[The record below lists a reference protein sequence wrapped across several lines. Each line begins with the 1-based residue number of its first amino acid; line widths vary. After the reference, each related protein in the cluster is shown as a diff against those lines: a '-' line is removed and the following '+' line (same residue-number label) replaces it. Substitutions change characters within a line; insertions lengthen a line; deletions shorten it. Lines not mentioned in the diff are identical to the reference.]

1 VYCFAPTTLPE
12 SLAVRA
18 SSILLSPLLLSCA
31 SAAAPKPDAP
41 TPASGR
47 TAAAPEVARSVN
59 LETKDGRLLVAGV
72 VIHQSSDTFRG
83 EDVDGAAAKL
93 WTALPAVYDQLGLPV
108 NGVDTEKR
116 AVAAVNFRAR
126 VQLARV
132 RLSQYV
138 DCGAAS
144 SIGRAADSYT
154 ITFNVATQVVPIS
167 DARATV
173 ATLVQAF
180 GRPSSNAGEAI
191 HCTSTGILEAR
202 VAQLAAAHVAP

>member
-1 VYCFAPTTLPE
+1 
-12 SLAVRA
+12 VRSA

-41 TPASGR
+41 APARPASGP

-72 VIHQSSDTFRG
+72 VIHQSTDTFRG
-83 EDVDGAAAKL
+83 QDVDGPAAKL

-108 NGVDTEKR
+108 NGVDSEKR

-126 VQLARV
+126 VQLAKV

-154 ITFNVATQVVPIS
+154 ITFNVATQVVPVS

-191 HCTSTGILEAR
+191 HCTSTGILESR
-202 VAQLAAAHVAP
+202 VAELAAAHVAP

>member
-12 SLAVRA
+12 SLIVRA
-18 SSILLSPLLLSCA
+18 SSIPLSLLLACA
-31 SAAAPKPDAP
+31 LSRAAGGQ
-41 TPASGR
+41 TTS
-47 TAAAPEVARSVN
+47 APEVARSVD
-59 LETKDGRLLVAGV
+59 LTTKDGRLLVAGV
-72 VIHQSSDTFRG
+72 LIHQSTDVFRG
-83 EDVDGAAAKL
+83 EDVDGPAAKL

-126 VQLARV
+126 VQLAKV

-144 SIGRAADSYT
+144 TFGRAADSYT
-154 ITFNVATQVVPIS
+154 ITFNIATQVVPIT
-167 DARATV
+167 DTRATV

-180 GRPSSNAGEAI
+180 GRPSSNAGDPI
-191 HCTSTGILEAR
+191 HCTSTGMLEAKI
-202 VAQLAAAHVAP
+202 AQLAAAHVAP